1 MWQTW
6 SERQVYLTSLL
17 TAPLGRGPA
26 LVATVYV
33 PDRHHFRGSFGG
45 KDVIPLFRDREGLEP
60 NLTRGLLKLLEEAY
74 GFPVSPDGFAAY
86 VYALLAHPAYTER
99 FAEELRVPGPR
110 VPLTK
115 DPSLFREGVELGAH
129 LLWLHTYGE
138 RYAEGRSWPPK
149 GRARW
154 AKPPSAYPEGHNY
167 DPETR
172 ILHVGDGKVE
182 DVAPEVYGFE
192 VSGFFPVKSWL
203 GFRQKNRRGRKSSP
217 LDGIVPSKWTPD
229 LGRELL
235 ELLWVLEKT
244 LEIYPEQKE
253 LLQKVLEGPLFIV
266 DELPTPTPEQRE
278 PPGGEEGEPQ
288 EAEAVGEEEGG
299 NGAKRVAQPT
309 LLSLREA
316 SRDGVY
322 GNQP

>member
-1 MWQTW
+1 LWQTR
-6 SERQVYLTSLL
+6 SKRQVYLTSLL

-26 LVATVYV
+26 LVATAYV
-33 PDRHHFRGSFGG
+33 PDLHHFSSRGG
-45 KDVIPLFRDREGLEP
+45 KDIIPLFRDREGREP
-60 NLTRGLLKLLEEAY
+60 NLTRGLLKLLEAAY
-74 GFPVSPDGFAAY
+74 GVPVSPEDFAAY

-115 DPSLFREGVELGAH
+115 DPSLFRKGVELGAH

-154 AKPPSAYPEGHNY
+154 AKPPSAYPEGHSY

-172 ILHVGDGKVE
+172 ILHVGDGEVE

-192 VSGFFPVKSWL
+192 VSGFLPVESWL
-203 GFRQKNRRGRKSSP
+203 GFRQRNRRGRRSSP
-217 LDGIVPSKWTPD
+217 LDDVVPSEWSAD

-244 LEIYPEQKE
+244 LEIYPKQKE
-253 LLQKVLEGPLFIV
+253 LLQKVLEGPLFTV

-278 PPGGEEGEPQ
+278 PPGGEEEEPQ
-288 EAEAVGEEEGG
+288 EAEAVGEEGG

-316 SRDGVY
+316 SGDGVY
-322 GNQP
+322 GNPP